1 MKREQAYSQNDISD
15 IPNRRV
21 KALRN
26 LSMITSI
33 LKAEEC
39 P

>member
-1 MKREQAYSQNDISD
+1 MIREQAYSQIDISD

-21 KALRN
+21 KALHN